1 MGHRPA
7 THLIPGSIGK
17 ALIHSHTQ
25 PFLRVHMA
33 IPIPALGPTLASWA
47 LAEQEQTAEELW
59 GEGPKGSLWVQ
70 TWDPTTLLSNLE
82 EEPQPPR

>member
-1 MGHRPA
+1 MGA
-7 THLIPGSIGK
+7 QALTHLIPGSIGK

-33 IPIPALGPTLASWA
+33 NTQSQLGPTLASWA

-59 GEGPKGSLWVQ
+59 G
-70 TWDPTTLLSNLE
+70 
-82 EEPQPPR
+82 